1 MSDLSLKFKSSSGFP
16 LRRQIE
22 VRPGVHLLFSS
33 GIIDRKFQWVT
44 ATTGSIFEL
53 AYSQKNSLYSEVGN
67 VPVEVKP
74 GYSNL
79 GFLGETKLG
88 HSLFGL
94 NHIYLMLSVKQ
105 SAGKK
110 DKISPLFKILIA
122 RIIPFVKMYRKKYC

>member
-79 GFLGETKLG
+79 GFLGETR
-88 HSLFGL
+88 S
-94 NHIYLMLSVKQ
+94 
-105 SAGKK
+105 
-110 DKISPLFKILIA
+110 
-122 RIIPFVKMYRKKYC
+122 